1 MWKPIAGTALLAL
14 LAACDKP
21 AAQNVEAVTQ
31 PTPEGG
37 YANAMRAMPEGQRNA
52 TLDRAIAD
60 AGRECQQVDRSEQA
74 GAVNGKP
81 AWTATC
87 HNGVTWIVVIG
98 ENGMATVTNAA
109 ELQAAQ
115 KQP

>member
-1 MWKPIAGTALLAL
+1 MWKPIAGTALLVL
-14 LAACDKP
+14 LAGCDKP

-37 YANAMRAMPEGQRNA
+37 YVNAMRAMPEGQRNA
-52 TLDRAIAD
+52 TLYRAIVD
-60 AGRECQQVDRSEQA
+60 AGRDCQQVDSSAEA

-87 HNGVTWIVVIG
+87 RNGVTWIVVLG
-98 ENGMATVTNAA
+98 DNGMATVTNAQ

-115 KQP
+115 KRP